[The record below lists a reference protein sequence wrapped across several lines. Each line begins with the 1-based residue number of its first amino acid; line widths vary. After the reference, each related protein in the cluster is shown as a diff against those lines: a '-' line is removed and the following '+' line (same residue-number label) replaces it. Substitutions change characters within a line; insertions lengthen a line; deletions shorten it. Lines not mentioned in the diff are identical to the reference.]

1 MIERV
6 VLLLALSLAAAAT
19 YYLLR
24 AVHVRRMRPTTS
36 YPATVSTPALLY
48 FRADSCAVCPAQG
61 RIIDQ
66 LGAHWHDRVRVETID
81 AQHEP
86 EMAALYRVFT
96 LPTTILRDS
105 DGRVRQ
111 VNYGLTD
118 ERKLSRQLTELTGQ
132 YPAENELPRLPAD
145 HSPSGIKSAQSA

>member
-6 VLLLALSLAAAAT
+6 VLLLTLSLATVAV

-24 AVHVRRMRPTTS
+24 AAHVRRMP
-36 YPATVSTPALLY
+36 PAASPVAQPALLY

-66 LGAHWHDRVRVETID
+66 VARHWDDRVRVETID
-81 AQHEP
+81 AALEP
-86 EMAALYRVFT
+86 ETAARYRVFT

-105 DGRVRQ
+105 DGRVRHI
-111 VNYGLTD
+111 NYGLAD
-118 ERKLSRQLTELTGQ
+118 ERKLARQLAELVGGQ
-132 YPAENELPRLPAD
+132 SPIRTD
-145 HSPSGIKSAQSA
+145 HSPSVVKSAESV

>member
-6 VLLLALSLAAAAT
+6 ALLLALGLVAVAA

-24 AVHVRRMRPTTS
+24 AIHMRRMQPTMP
-36 YPATVSTPALLY
+36 YPTEATTPTLLY

-66 LGAHWHDRVRVETID
+66 LGAHWHDRVHMETID
-81 AQHEP
+81 AEREP
-86 EMAALYRVFT
+86 ETAARYHVFT

-105 DGRVRQ
+105 DGRIRQ

-118 ERKLSRQLTELTGQ
+118 ERKLSRQLTELTGEH
-132 YPAENELPRLPAD
+132 PAENELPRLPAD
-145 HSPSGIKSAQSA
+145 YNPSGIKSA

>member
-6 VLLLALSLAAAAT
+6 ILLLALSLAAAAA

-24 AVHVRRMRPTTS
+24 AIHVRRMRPTTP
-36 YPATVSTPALLY
+36 YPAAVSTPALLY